1 MATVQKTQPG
11 AHKVE
16 TRSTA
21 AAKPTPGGIPT
32 DKIAARAYEI
42 WLAKGR
48 PNGHD
53 QEHWFQAEREL
64 RSTQG
69 SRGTQR

>member
-1 MATVQKTQPG
+1 MAIVQKIQPG
-11 AHKVE
+11 AQKAE

-21 AAKPTPGGIPT
+21 TAKATPGAVPP

-42 WLAKGR
+42 WVAKGR
-48 PNGHD
+48 PDGHD
-53 QEHWFQAEREL
+53 QEHWFQAEGEL
-64 RSTQG
+64 RSSQG